1 MKSVYKYPTRGY
13 LLLLLFLVCPAVS
26 TADDLLLAVHPYQTS
41 STIIK
46 AFTPLV
52 DYLGRELAMKVNLDV
67 SPNYDAHIARIGKNQ
82 VDIAYLGPASYVRL
96 VDKYGRKPIIARQV
110 VNGKPYFQG
119 KIIIRAGSSIK
130 SLKDLVGKRFAFG
143 DPESTMSHLVPRY
156 MLINAGVDV
165 SKLAGYQFTGSHDNV
180 AVGVLAGDFDAGA
193 VKEEVFYKFRSRGL
207 EELVST
213 PEIPEHLFVARSG
226 LPERRIDALRSA
238 FSRLDKDPKGQEI
251 LGSIKKGIDSMRM
264 AEDSDY
270 DGLRKILAVLAAR
283 GVIP

>member
-1 MKSVYKYPTRGY
+1 
-13 LLLLLFLVCPAVS
+13 
-26 TADDLLLAVHPYQTS
+26 
-41 STIIK
+41 
-46 AFTPLV
+46 
-52 DYLGRELAMKVNLDV
+52 
-67 SPNYDAHIARIGKNQ
+67 
-82 VDIAYLGPASYVRL
+82 
-96 VDKYGRKPIIARQV
+96 
-110 VNGKPYFQG
+110 
-119 KIIIRAGSSIK
+119 
-130 SLKDLVGKRFAFG
+130 
-143 DPESTMSHLVPRY
+143 